1 MDNSTAIQKLE
12 QRYKKVSRSKV
23 GIDELVQ
30 DSNTLSVEI
39 DNEILSVQDNE
50 FIKNKKERLNKL
62 GKSKDE
68 VSTILKKLKID
79 IKDLVRSRET
89 KSFSFNKTY
98 SAKEVLGKLD
108 PELIEEIETE
118 SEESKDPEINKSKKQ
133 TASKKESNNKKLRD
147 ADKASEKSRVKID
160 VDASD
165 PNYEPIKVSITE
177 DKSSI
182 NKIAENN
189 EKVYNALLSMGE
201 VDMANHVHMMM
212 ERVKVGPKYK
222 YVSEITNN
230 TQELK
235 SVNDTNSKI
244 EKYLGEIRDSLR
256 TKQDTNIDR
265 PESVIGELRER
276 EALDE
281 ESNPVEEGKL
291 PGFVETLLSMLFG
304 KALMGIFKAGRGLL
318 FIAKSILRP
327 AIGWLLLKLSSG
339 ISALF
344 NNLMSGPL
352 ALFNSLRDKVS
363 NFISN
368 TFEKF
373 KGGVNAI
380 KTRVSKLG
388 VDMATKFNEAKNFAK
403 TYVNGKI
410 AKVTEQFSKFKAA
423 IKNTLTKIPGVGK
436 LLDWMKDDPKLSEA
450 KQKPTKSKGLF
461 SNAVDSVKKGAS
473 SAGKYVKGKVVA
485 GGAAVY
491 AAGKGA
497 VDWSK
502 GKLADVRKGISE
514 VAAKVGAKFS
524 GIPKKLTEHVNKTGG
539 IPPKTGIMGKL
550 NKFTKVLRPIPFL
563 GQALMVGFAAKAAYD
578 GWNEAGQLY
587 GVPQDQVSAAGKTAS
602 AVGGLVKDLLW
613 PLPISQ
619 ETVASIALSLT
630 GQSPVK
636 GGKALKGDYDE
647 NAALGDIDQF
657 QQPPNDDF
665 QPGGFSDEELLTAS
679 FKNVS
684 SMLPDSSMNQGAD
697 TRGDKPSISP
707 GSRNTSRAPAGFGNF
722 SADTHPVQ
730 IGEFKTEELGNLV
743 GSVSAKYESG
753 RQGVHTVSSG
763 SGDPGGV
770 SYGTYQ
776 LASKTGTMQSF
787 LNSSDGKKYREM
799 FSGTTPGSAAF
810 NNIYAQIANKDP
822 VGFNAA
828 QHNFIKRTHYDP
840 VASIA
845 SSMGVKVSDRAVQE
859 ALWSQSVQHGRK
871 GNTKIIQGAL
881 DKADPND
888 VPAFL
893 RALYNSRSNYISGL
907 KIPSNIKSSINSRY
921 SNELNDVL
929 SISGSGGSDT
939 IVDTLDTPIKAV
951 PIDVPVT
958 KTDDTGSPTVAKA
971 PSVSAQSAQSAAKAP
986 TASAPSATGV
996 VTSTNMQTGEVTTRA
1011 MAKDEELEIYKN
1023 QVKRRYD
1030 TLNDAIKNNK
1040 SPVVISRME
1049 GILRDSI
1056 SSLKM
1061 YLRQNNIDHKTIPE
1075 AREYRR
1081 KNLEELS
1088 KFSATPT
1095 TPTPEKKV
1103 PEVPV
1108 TPEALE
1114 TPETPETPE
1123 NKVPEV
1129 DNQELQL
1136 YKNQVKRRYDT
1147 LNNTIKNNG
1156 SPLEVSRMEG
1166 LLRDSISSLKRYLRN
1181 NNIDPDSIPEAREY
1195 RRENLEELSKTPVTP
1210 EKKVTEVPAVPEY
1223 DNSDIPVV
1231 PEYLANPKPYSK
1243 PASLD
1248 LSASDLMKVESK
1260 TPVMMQG
1267 VEGARPAKIKKPED
1281 NEEHDPQ
1288 QDVEEDEAVQ
1298 AEYDQ
1303 PTKGNGTDLKALQAK
1318 YVSLYAPWNPDFD
1331 GLRTETKERFLG
1343 MAKEFYETTGNKIQV
1358 NSAFRSMKKQQE
1370 LYDNRHNNS
1379 NPVAA
1384 PGGSIHNYGMA
1395 LDIQS
1400 DHVKS
1405 LKSSGLLAKYGFG
1418 TPVASDPPHIE
1429 DITVD
1434 RAKIRQTPYNPE
1446 NQPGVSSGP
1455 SFGDAYDGE
1464 ASDYGNDATQSASDL
1479 LESLG
1484 IDTGNLLSSF
1494 QGAYTSATTAG
1505 GQAKSKAVSGKTGDL
1520 ANNIDNPL
1528 NNKTKSQQEMESIIL
1543 ETQEIAAEENNSVY
1557 SYIDKVTSS
1566 LQQSINNNTVIN
1578 NSTSEPTSEIF
1589 SINNTEYY
1597 PDQELRY

>member
-1 MDNSTAIQKLE
+1 MDNSTAIQRLE

-23 GIDELVQ
+23 GIGELVQ
-30 DSNTLSVEI
+30 DSNILSTEI

-68 VSTILKKLKID
+68 VSTILKKLKND
-79 IKDLVRSRET
+79 IKRMVRSRET

-98 SAKEVLGKLD
+98 SAKDVLSKLD

-118 SEESKDPEINKSKKQ
+118 SKDPEINKSKKQ
-133 TASKKESNNKKLRD
+133 TTSKKESNNKKIRD

-165 PNYEPIKVSITE
+165 PNYEPIKVSVTE
-177 DKSSI
+177 DVSSI

-189 EKVYNALLSMGE
+189 EKIYHSLLSMGE

-256 TKQDTNIDR
+256 MKQDTDIER
-265 PESVIGELRER
+265 PESIIGELRER
-276 EALDE
+276 EAIDE
-281 ESNPVEEGKL
+281 ESNPVEEGEL
-291 PGFVETLLSMLFG
+291 LGFVETLLSMLFG

-327 AIGWLLLKLSSG
+327 AIGWLLLKLTSG

-373 KGGVNAI
+373 KGGFDAL
-380 KTRVSKLG
+380 KTKVTTLGADVASKFKE
-388 VDMATKFNEAKNFAK
+388 VKNFAK

-410 AKVTEQFSKFKAA
+410 AKVTEQFDKFKTTL
-423 IKNTLTKIPGVGK
+423 KNTLKKIPGVGK
-436 LLDWMKDDPKLSEA
+436 LLDWMKDDPKLSAA
-450 KQKPTKSKGLF
+450 KQTPTKSKGF
-461 SNAVDSVKKGAS
+461 FGNAVDSVRRGAES
-473 SAGKYVKGKVVA
+473 AVDGVKSAGKYVKGKVA
-485 GGAAVY
+485 TSGAAVY

-497 VDWSK
+497 VDWTK

-514 VAAKVGAKFS
+514 IAAKVGAKFS

-539 IPPKTGIMGKL
+539 IPPKTGIMSKL

-563 GQALMVGFAAKAAYD
+563 GQAIMVGFAAKAAYD
-578 GWNEAGQLY
+578 GWNDAGQLY
-587 GVPQDQVSAAGKTAS
+587 GVPRDQVSVPGKAAS

-630 GQSPVK
+630 GQSPIK
-636 GGKALKGDYDE
+636 GGKAIKGNYDE
-647 NAALGDIDQF
+647 GAALGDIDQF
-657 QQPPNDDF
+657 QQPPDDDF
-665 QPGGFSDEELLTAS
+665 QPGGFSDEELLTTS

-684 SMLPDSSMNQGAD
+684 SMLPDGSMNRD
-697 TRGDKPSISP
+697 TWDNKPPVSP
-707 GSRNTSRAPAGFGNF
+707 GSRNTKRAPTGFGNF
-722 SADTHPVQ
+722 SADTHPVK
-730 IGEFKTEELGNLV
+730 ISEFKTEELGNLV

-753 RQGVHTVSSG
+753 RQGVYTVSSG
-763 SGDPGGV
+763 RGDPGGV

-845 SSMGVKVSDRAVQE
+845 SGMGVKVSDRAVQE
-859 ALWSQSVQHGRK
+859 ALWSQSVQHGRP
-871 GNTKIIQGAL
+871 GNKKIIQGAL
-881 DKADPND
+881 DMADPND

-907 KIPSNIKSSINSRY
+907 SLSADIKSSINSRY

-929 SISGSGGSDT
+929 SISGSGGSET
-939 IVDTLDTPIKAV
+939 IVDTMDTPVKAV

-958 KTDDTGSPTVAKA
+958 KTDDSGSGSSTVAKA
-971 PSVSAQSAQSAAKAP
+971 PVA
-986 TASAPSATGV
+986 SATGV
-996 VTSTNMQTGEVTTRA
+996 VTSTNMQTGEVTSRA
-1011 MAKDEELEIYKN
+1011 MTKDEELEIYRK
-1023 QVKRRYD
+1023 QVRRRYD
-1030 TLNDAIKNNK
+1030 TLNKSIEQNK
-1040 SPVVISRME
+1040 SPVETSRHENM
-1049 GILRDSI
+1049 LRDSI
-1056 SSLKM
+1056 SSLRRH
-1061 YLRQNNIDHKTIPE
+1061 LRNNNIDPASIPE
-1075 AREYRR
+1075 ARAYRR
-1081 KNLEELS
+1081 KNLEELN
-1088 KFSATPT
+1088 K
-1095 TPTPEKKV
+1095 
-1103 PEVPV
+1103 
-1108 TPEALE
+1108 ALE
-1114 TPETPETPE
+1114 TPEK
-1123 NKVPEV
+1123 NVPEV
-1129 DNQELQL
+1129 
-1136 YKNQVKRRYDT
+1136 
-1147 LNNTIKNNG
+1147 
-1156 SPLEVSRMEG
+1156 
-1166 LLRDSISSLKRYLRN
+1166 
-1181 NNIDPDSIPEAREY
+1181 
-1195 RRENLEELSKTPVTP
+1195 
-1210 EKKVTEVPAVPEY
+1210 EY

-1231 PEYLANPKPYSK
+1231 PTYSK

-1260 TPVMMQG
+1260 TPIMMQG
-1267 VEGARPAKIKKPED
+1267 VQGARPAKLKKPED
-1281 NEEHDPQ
+1281 SDEHDPQ
-1288 QDVEEDEAVQ
+1288 QDVEEDEA

-1303 PTKGNGTDLKALQAK
+1303 PTKGNGTNLKALQAK

-1343 MAKEFYETTGNKIQV
+1343 MAKEFYETTGNKIQI

-1370 LYDNRHNNS
+1370 LYDNRHKNS

-1418 TPVASDPPHIE
+1418 TPVANDPPHIE

-1434 RAKIRQTPYNPE
+1434 RAKIRQTPYDPA
-1446 NQPGVSSGP
+1446 NQPGFSSVSSSP

-1464 ASDYGNDATQSASDL
+1464 ASDYGDDAQSASDL

-1484 IDTGNLLSSF
+1484 IDTENLLSSF
-1494 QGAYTSATTAG
+1494 QGAYSSATGGATAT
-1505 GQAKSKAVSGKTGDL
+1505 GQAKSKAVSGGSEVT
-1520 ANNIDNPL
+1520 NNIDNPL

-1543 ETQEIAAEENNSVY
+1543 ETQEITAEENNSVY
-1557 SYIDKVTSS
+1557 SYIDKVTNS

-1597 PDQELRY
+1597 PDQVLRY

>member
-68 VSTILKKLKID
+68 VSTILKKLKND
-79 IKDLVRSRET
+79 IKGMVRSREKKNT
-89 KSFSFNKTY
+89 VSPKTY
-98 SAKEVLGKLD
+98 SAKDVLGKLD
-108 PELIEEIETE
+108 PELIEEIETDK

-133 TASKKESNNKKLRD
+133 TASKKQSNNKKIRD

-165 PNYEPIKVSITE
+165 PNYEPIKVSVTE
-177 DKSSI
+177 DESSV

-189 EKVYNALLSMGE
+189 EKIYHALLSMGE

-222 YVSEITNN
+222 YVSEITAN

-235 SVNDTNSKI
+235 SVNGTNSKI

-256 TKQDTNIDR
+256 IKQDTGIER
-265 PESVIGELRER
+265 PESIIEELRER
-276 EALDE
+276 EALDD
-281 ESNPVEEGKL
+281 ESNLVEEGEL
-291 PGFVETLLSMLFG
+291 PGFVETLLGMLFG

-327 AIGWLLLKLSSG
+327 AIGWLLTKLSGG

-344 NNLMSGPL
+344 NTLMKGPL
-352 ALFNSLRDKVS
+352 ALFNSLRDRVS
-363 NFISN
+363 KFIGE

-373 KGGVNAI
+373 KGGFNTL
-380 KTRVSKLG
+380 KTKVTKLG
-388 VDMATKFNEAKNFAK
+388 ADIATKFNAAKDFAK
-403 TYVNGKI
+403 TYVNKKI
-410 AKVTEQFSKFKAA
+410 AKVTETFNKFKAG

-436 LLDWMKDDPKLSEA
+436 LLDWIKPEPKISEA
-450 KQKPTKSKGLF
+450 KQNPAKSKGF
-461 SNAVDSVKKGAS
+461 FGNAVDSVKKGAS
-473 SAGKYVKGKVVA
+473 SAVDGVKSAGKYVGGKAVA
-485 GGAAVY
+485 GGKAVY

-514 VAAKVGAKFS
+514 IAAKVGAKFS
-524 GIPKKLTEHVNKTGG
+524 GIPKKLTDHVNKTGG
-539 IPPKTGIMGKL
+539 IPPKTGIMSKL
-550 NKFTKVLRPIPFL
+550 NRFTKVLRPIPFL
-563 GQALMVGFAAKAAYD
+563 GQAIMVGFAAKAAHD
-578 GWNEAGQLY
+578 GWNDAGQLY
-587 GVPQDQVSAAGKTAS
+587 GVPQDQVSIPGKTAS

-619 ETVASIALSLT
+619 ATVASIALSLT
-630 GQSPVK
+630 GQSPIK
-636 GGKALKGDYDE
+636 GGKAIKGDYDE
-647 NAALGDIDQF
+647 NTTLGDIDQF

-679 FKNVS
+679 YKNIS
-684 SMLPDSSMNQGAD
+684 SMLPDGSMNQGAD
-697 TRGDKPSISP
+697 TRSDRPSISP
-707 GSRNTSRAPAGFGNF
+707 GSRNTRRAPTGFGNF

-730 IGEFKTEELGNLV
+730 IGEFKAEELGNLV

-776 LASKTGTMQSF
+776 LASKTGTMQTF

-840 VASIA
+840 VAKIA
-845 SSMGVKVSDRAVQE
+845 SGMGVKVSDRAIQE

-871 GNTKIIQGAL
+871 GNKKIIQGAL

-893 RALYNSRSNYISGL
+893 RALYNSRSNYINGL
-907 KIPSNIKSSINSRY
+907 KIPSDTKSSINSRY

-939 IVDTLDTPIKAV
+939 IVDTMDTPVKAV
-951 PIDVPVT
+951 PVDVPVT
-958 KTDDTGSPTVAKA
+958 KTDDTGSGSSTVA
-971 PSVSAQSAQSAAKAP
+971 SV
-986 TASAPSATGV
+986 PSASVPSSSST

-1011 MAKDEELEIYKN
+1011 MTKDEELEIYRKH
-1023 QVKRRYD
+1023 VRRRYD
-1030 TLNDAIKNNK
+1030 TLNRSIEQNK
-1040 SPVVISRME
+1040 SPVEVSRME
-1049 GILRDSI
+1049 GMLRDSI
-1056 SSLKM
+1056 SSLRRH
-1061 YLRQNNIDHKTIPE
+1061 LRNNNIDPTSIPE
-1075 AREYRR
+1075 ARAYRR

-1088 KFSATPT
+1088 KFAA
-1095 TPTPEKKV
+1095 TPEKK
-1103 PEVPV
+1103 
-1108 TPEALE
+1108 
-1114 TPETPETPE
+1114 
-1123 NKVPEV
+1123 
-1129 DNQELQL
+1129 
-1136 YKNQVKRRYDT
+1136 
-1147 LNNTIKNNG
+1147 
-1156 SPLEVSRMEG
+1156 
-1166 LLRDSISSLKRYLRN
+1166 
-1181 NNIDPDSIPEAREY
+1181 
-1195 RRENLEELSKTPVTP
+1195 
-1210 EKKVTEVPAVPEY
+1210 VPEY

-1231 PEYLANPKPYSK
+1231 PETNYAK

-1248 LSASDLMKVESK
+1248 LSASDLMKVDSK
-1260 TPVMMQG
+1260 TPIMMQG
-1267 VEGARPAKIKKPED
+1267 VQGAKPAKIKKPED
-1281 NEEHDPQ
+1281 NKEHDPQ
-1288 QDVEEDEAVQ
+1288 QDVEEDEAS

-1303 PTKGNGTDLKALQAK
+1303 PTKGNGADLKALQAK

-1400 DHVKS
+1400 DHVKA

-1418 TPVASDPPHIE
+1418 TPVKNDPPHIE

-1434 RAKIRQTPYNPE
+1434 RAEIRKTPYDPA
-1446 NQPGVSSGP
+1446 NQPGFSGISSGSGSP

-1464 ASDYGNDATQSASDL
+1464 ASDYGNDDTQSASDL

-1484 IDTGNLLSSF
+1484 IDTENLLSSF
-1494 QGAYTSATTAG
+1494 QGAYSSATTG
-1505 GQAKSKAVSGKTGDL
+1505 GQSKLKAKESGALGNL

-1528 NNKTKSQQEMESIIL
+1528 NNKTKSQQEMESIIQ

-1578 NSTSEPTSEIF
+1578 NSTSETTSEIF
-1589 SINNTEYY
+1589 SINNDEYY